1 MAMRLSGLMSGM
13 DTESIV
19 TQLVQARRTKVDS
32 AKKAQT
38 KLQWTQDAWK
48 TLNAK
53 IVKLYNG
60 ALSNLRFQGSF
71 MKKTTKVSN
80 SSVASVITGDGA
92 MNSVQS
98 LTVDHLAQ
106 SGYLTGGE
114 LGDGKQNYDTNTKLA
129 ALGMEVGAKGTIK
142 VSVGGEEK
150 VIELSSGTTIGELL
164 QSFRDAGI
172 NASFDTKNQRF
183 YMSAKDSGLDN
194 DFSITASDMTGLK
207 VLQSLGLDYMD
218 ENVEKSYQA
227 IVDSRDSLLQSR
239 YGNMLKELTSE
250 RSRLQGLINDRVDLL
265 KEKYGNHFDDSII
278 YDEKG
283 NVNVTAIKEK
293 IAQLQ
298 EEDPDAY
305 AELKNM
311 DLAGSLTNLSG
322 RVKNIEKDLKVG
334 EDGELATDENG
345 NYMLSDSM
353 KDSITGGVDRYI
365 QAFQEALDSTTH
377 SAVKN
382 KAEDAEI
389 YLNGVKYTSS
399 RNTFEI
405 NGLTLTVNAKTA
417 DGETV
422 TLTTQDDTDG
432 IYDMIK
438 GFIKEYNELINE
450 MDKLYNADSAKGY
463 EPLTDE
469 EKEAMSESEIE
480 EWEKKIKE
488 SLLRRDSTLG
498 TISSDLKQMMVS
510 GVMVN
515 GKMMY
520 LSNFGIETL
529 SYFTAA
535 ENEKNAYHING
546 DPDDPNTAG
555 NADDLRSMIA
565 SDPQTVIDFFV
576 GLSRDMYAKLTDRMA
591 RTDYSSSYTVYE
603 DIRMKTEYDGYTSKI
618 KELEKKLADYEDK
631 WYQKFA
637 EMETAMAK
645 MQSNAS
651 AVTALLGG

>member
-60 ALSNLRFQGSF
+60 ALSNLRFQGSY

-80 SSVASVITGDGA
+80 SSVVSVITGDGA

-114 LGDGKQNYDTNTKLA
+114 LGDGKQGYDNDTKLS
-129 ALGMEVGAKGTIK
+129 ALGMEVGAKGSIK

-150 VIELSSGTTIGELL
+150 EIELSSGTTIGDLL

-183 YMSAKDSGLDN
+183 YLSAKDSGLDN
-194 DFSITASDMTGLK
+194 DFSVTAGDMIGLQA
-207 VLQSLGLDYMD
+207 LQSLGLDYMD

-227 IVDSRDSLLQSR
+227 IVDSRDSRLQSR
-239 YGNMLKELTSE
+239 FDIMLKELTSE
-250 RSRLQGLINDRVDLL
+250 RSRLQGLINDRIDLL
-265 KEKYGNHFDDSII
+265 KEKYGNYFDESII

-283 NVNVTAIKEK
+283 NVNVNAIEKK

-305 AELKNM
+305 AELK
-311 DLAGSLTNLSG
+311 DLPGSLTNLLG

-334 EDGELATDENG
+334 EDGELATDEKG
-345 NYMLSDSM
+345 NYMLSDSV
-353 KDSITGGVDRYI
+353 KDTITDGVDRYI
-365 QAFQEALDSTTH
+365 QAFQEALDSKSH
-377 SAVKN
+377 GAVKN

-417 DGETV
+417 DGESV

-438 GFIKEYNELINE
+438 GFLKEYNEVINE

-498 TISSDLKQMMVS
+498 TISSDLKQMMMA

-515 GKMMY
+515 GKKMY

-529 SYFTAA
+529 SYFTAG

-603 DIRMKTEYDGYTSKI
+603 DIRMKSEYDGYTSKI